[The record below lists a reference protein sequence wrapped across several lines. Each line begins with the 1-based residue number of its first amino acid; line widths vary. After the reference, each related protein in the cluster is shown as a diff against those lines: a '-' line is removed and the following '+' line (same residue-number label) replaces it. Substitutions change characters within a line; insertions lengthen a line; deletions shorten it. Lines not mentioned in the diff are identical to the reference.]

1 MDETYIKVK
10 GEWHYLY
17 RAVDKA
23 GDTVDFMLSKKR
35 DEAAATAFFTKA
47 IGANGFPEKVT
58 VDKSGANLAGLNAIN
73 FQIEMLILLGFSLM
87 QIQIR
92 QIKYLNN
99 IVEQDTVLCVNTFY
113 LTLAIATTK
122 IFAIYSTIV
131 RLVLTYA
138 QNRFIPQPKRH
149 QTLYLTLKRRKSD
162 AQAFAWRHQ

>member
-1 MDETYIKVK
+1 MIVQRFDCAR
-10 GEWHYLY
+10 H
-17 RAVDKA
+17 A
-23 GDTVDFMLSKKR
+23 GMQDV
-35 DEAAATAFFTKA
+35 A
-47 IGANGFPEKVT
+47 IER
-58 VDKSGANLAGLNAIN
+58 L
-73 FQIEMLILLGFSLM
+73 
-87 QIQIR
+87 
-92 QIKYLNN
+92 
-99 IVEQDTVLCVNTFY
+99 DTVLCVNTFY